1 MANAKL
7 ANFSVGLNFPGK
19 NIPSSA
25 PVELPINLNTCSND
39 VTMNSFLKNQNSHRD
54 SGCW

>member
-19 NIPSSA
+19 NTPSSA